1 LNQFQHESTL
11 LILGASEYQ
20 DWNLSGFVRFIVD
33 WKMVIT
39 GYYNLI
45 SFQSSIESEPKVRL
59 KKINKFISLNIK
71 SCEVWIKQKK
81 KSFTHSTVV
90 KF

>member
-1 LNQFQHESTL
+1 MYHIFSAKKLQAFIHSEALFKPQIENRLNQFQHESTL

-59 KKINKFISLNIK
+59 KKNK
-71 SCEVWIKQKK
+71 
-81 KSFTHSTVV
+81 
-90 KF
+90 